1 MIRKVTTF
9 ATLKTPTNFIMKLI
23 PFIILITIFSV
34 AGHAQETPQRQ
45 NLDSIVINSSRIDLP
60 FKENSRTISII
71 TRADIK
77 NSASTNVADLLQ
89 QVAGVD
95 VRRRGADGTQ
105 ADLYIR
111 GGSFDQTLLLI
122 DGMKMEDAQT
132 GHHTLNMALPLE
144 VIERIEVIKGP
155 AARVFGQNAFTGA
168 INIVTKKQTDD
179 MVSLGVQAGSFGQK
193 NADVTVGSNLENSSH
208 IIHVSRHLS
217 DGYRYN
223 TDYDN
228 QSYFVKS
235 IFNKNKLPISF
246 IANYQERKFGANGFY
261 ASPAAKDQYEETQT
275 SLVGFSTEI
284 KTEKFTW
291 KPRLYWRRNQDMYVF
306 IRDNPSVYR
315 NLHQTNKIGMEV
327 NASYQSKLGITGF
340 GMDLSQTYI
349 ASNNLG
355 NHDRFTTNL
364 FLEHRFSLLND
375 ALSITPGIAVS
386 YFSDFKFHA
395 FPGVDIGY
403 HLSDNLQLYGNIG
416 YTYRVPTYTDLY
428 YSSPTEL
435 GNENLDPEEAISEE
449 LGVKFNH
456 KGFRIAAAFFNRD
469 SKKLIDYVKTD
480 LADPWQAT
488 NIAELNTMGFEI
500 NTNYAF
506 FMANFTQNIGINYTF
521 LEEDLK
527 DVSANFSRYSVN
539 SLKHQFV
546 ATIRSQFFKNLSQ
559 SIVYRYAERTVGESY
574 NVYDASLNYQLKAF
588 EFSITANNIF
598 QADYTETNLV
608 PAPKGL
614 VLFGLKYRFN

>member
-1 MIRKVTTF
+1 
-9 ATLKTPTNFIMKLI
+9 MKLF
-23 PFIILITIFSV
+23 PFIILLLIFSFK
-34 AGHAQETPQRQ
+34 GNAQESPQQ
-45 NLDSIVINSSRIDLP
+45 ALDSVVITSSRIDLP
-60 FKENSRTISII
+60 FKENSRTITII
-71 TRADIK
+71 TSADIK
-77 NSASTNVADLLQ
+77 NSATTNVADLLQ
-89 QVAGVD
+89 QVAGID

-122 DGMKMEDAQT
+122 DGMKLEDAQT

-179 MVSLGVQAGSFGQK
+179 MVAVGVQAGSYGQK
-193 NADVTVGSNLENSSH
+193 NADITVGSNLENSSH
-208 IIHVSRHLS
+208 IIHVSRNLS

-235 IFNKNKLPISF
+235 VFNKNKLPITF
-246 IANYQERKFGANGFY
+246 TGNYQERKFGANGFY
-261 ASPAAKDQYEETQT
+261 ATPADIDQYEETQT

-284 KTEKFTW
+284 QTEKFTW

-315 NLHQTNKIGMEV
+315 NLHQTNKIAAEV
-327 NASYQSKLGITGF
+327 NASYKSALGITGF
-340 GMDLSQTYI
+340 GVDLSQTYI

-355 NHDRFTTNL
+355 NHNRFATNL
-364 FLEHRFSLLND
+364 FLEHRFTFLND

-403 HLSDNLQLYGNIG
+403 QVSDNFQLYGNIG

-428 YSSPTEL
+428 YTSPSEL
-435 GNENLDPEEAISEE
+435 GDENLDPEEAISEE
-449 LGVKFNH
+449 FGVKFNH
-456 KGFRIAAAFFNRD
+456 NGLRISAAFFNRD
-469 SKKLIDYVKTD
+469 SKNLIDFVKEND
-480 LADPWQAT
+480 SDPWQAT
-488 NIAELNTMGFEI
+488 NLFELNTKGFEV

-506 FMANFTQNIGINYTF
+506 FMANFTQNIGVNYTF
-521 LEEDLK
+521 IEDDLK
-527 DVSANFSRYSVN
+527 DVSSNFSRYSIN

-546 ATIRSQFFKNLSQ
+546 ATFRSQFFKNLSQ
-559 SIVYRYAERTVGESY
+559 SIVYRYAERTIGDSY
-574 NVYDASLNYQLKAF
+574 NVYDASINYEFNAF
-588 EFSITANNIF
+588 QFSVTANNIF

-608 PAPKGL
+608 PAVKGL
-614 VLFGLKYRFN
+614 VLFGLTYTFN